1 MTENEQALAFDV
13 EDLPDLL
20 SQAEAFWMLNAMA
33 YSAALA
39 NAYRLILADP
49 KARADW
55 TDICQ
60 RMDKAIRR
68 IYPTGEASYLINLGH
83 KRGLEGAKVTHERMK
98 EEEAKNGAEVL

>member
-20 SQAEAFWMLNAMA
+20 SQAEAFWMLN
-33 YSAALA
+33 ALA

-68 IYPTGEASYLINLGH
+68 IYPTGEANYLINLGH

-98 EEEAKNGAEVL
+98 QQEAEDGTEKL